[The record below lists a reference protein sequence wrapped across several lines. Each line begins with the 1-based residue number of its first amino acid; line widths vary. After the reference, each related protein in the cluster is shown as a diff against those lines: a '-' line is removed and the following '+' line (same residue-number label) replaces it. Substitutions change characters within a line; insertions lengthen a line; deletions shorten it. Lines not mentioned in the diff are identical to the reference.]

1 MSEGGIAICIFCVVV
16 AALAIVFVWL
26 GEKQDKKEQKK
37 NENGEKP
44 IADSEEGTGAG
55 ESVRY
60 VRLTDG
66 GKEIARAARR
76 GNNRRRGRKACSEN
90 NGVDVGD

>member
-16 AALAIVFVWL
+16 AVLAVVFVWL
-26 GEKQDKKEQKK
+26 GEKQDKKEQK

-44 IADSEEGTGAG
+44 VADSEEVAGAG

-60 VRLTDG
+60 VHLTDG
-66 GKEIARAARR
+66 GKELARAARR
-76 GNNRRRGRKACSEN
+76 GDDRRRGRKACSEN
-90 NGVDVGD
+90 NGVDAGD